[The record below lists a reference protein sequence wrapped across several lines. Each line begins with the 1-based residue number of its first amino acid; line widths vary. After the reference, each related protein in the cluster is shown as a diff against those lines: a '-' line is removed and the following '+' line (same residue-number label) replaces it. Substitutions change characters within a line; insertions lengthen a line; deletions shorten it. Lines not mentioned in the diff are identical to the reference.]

1 MFTINHWF
9 HRNPL
14 KSTAAVSFDHRTSPS
29 STDAMQ
35 ICHQLRQIRLELLQS
50 LCNPTLETPTVRDL
64 FDKYISLL
72 SGFLTAPDGASDD
85 SKLRYTTKF
94 YWTDSLTK
102 LDTITDVQDAQF
114 EVCCMTLN
122 VAMWYTKHAA
132 YVASKSSTPS
142 DKDALDVHKSLRIAA
157 GMFKY
162 VMDVEI
168 RKLHNVKLPA
178 CSDVNEKII
187 AAYYY
192 SCLGEFHEVTLARAI
207 NAKQDN
213 TLISS
218 ISNQISQYFEMGG
231 QQLTSFDDKVVGQWR
246 MYFGLKAKFYLAE
259 ARAYQALE
267 FLKKNDAP
275 NALRTAEEASKVQQ
289 QAANFCEQYSK
300 TKGAGSPQRHPFF
313 LQLDSLIRRVQ
324 STIEFENNVMHH
336 KRAATDLLPLDGNPM
351 HGILPAEEYIPAKL
365 NSLFSADAYRAFD
378 IGRNVGKAYKEDKHA
393 RDVKEAHEMPIPQ
406 GMPPSESACTIA

>member
-14 KSTAAVSFDHRTSPS
+14 KSTGIVSFDHRTSPS

-35 ICHQLRQIRLELLQS
+35 ICSQLRQLRLELLQS
-50 LCNPTLETPTVRDL
+50 LCNPMLETPAVRDL
-64 FDKYISLL
+64 FDKYISFLT
-72 SGFLTAPDGASDD
+72 GFITAPDGVSDD

-94 YWTDSLTK
+94 YWSDSLTK
-102 LDTITDVQDAQF
+102 TETITDIQDAQF
-114 EVCCMTLN
+114 EICCMTLN
-122 VAMWYTKHAA
+122 MAMWYTKHAA

-157 GMFKY
+157 GMFKH
-162 VMDVEI
+162 VMDVEAQ
-168 RKLHNVKLPA
+168 KLHNVKLPL
-178 CSDVNEKII
+178 CSDVNEKIL

-213 TLISS
+213 TLISG

-275 NALRTAEEASKVQQ
+275 NALRIAEEASKIQQ
-289 QAANFCEQYSK
+289 QAASFCEQYSK

-336 KRAATDLLPLDGNPM
+336 KRAATDLLPLEGNAT

-378 IGRNVGKAYKEDKHA
+378 IGRNVGKPYKEDKHA
-393 RDVKEAHEMPIPQ
+393 RDVKEAREIPIPQ
-406 GMPPSESACTIA
+406 GMTPSESSCTIA

>member
-1 MFTINHWF
+1 MFTVNHWF

-14 KSTAAVSFDHRTSPS
+14 KSTANVSFDHRTSPS

-35 ICHQLRQIRLELLQS
+35 ICHQLRQLRLELLQS
-50 LCNPTLETPTVRDL
+50 LCNPTLEPATIRDML
-64 FDKYISLL
+64 DRYISLL
-72 SGFLTAPDGASDD
+72 SGFITGPDGTTDD

-94 YWTDSLTK
+94 YWSDSLTK
-102 LDTITDVQDAQF
+102 IDIITDVQDAQF
-114 EVCCMTLN
+114 EICSMTMN

-142 DKDALDVHKSLRIAA
+142 DKDALDIHKSLRTAA
-157 GMFKY
+157 GIFKH

-168 RKLHNVKLPA
+168 RKLHNVKLPP
-178 CSDVNEKII
+178 CSDMNEKII
-187 AAYYY
+187 AAYYF
-192 SCLGEFHEVTLARAI
+192 SSLGEFHEVTVARAM

-213 TLISS
+213 SLISS

-231 QQLTSFDDKVVGQWR
+231 QQLASLDDKVVGQWR

-275 NALRTAEEASKVQQ
+275 NALKAAEEANIVQQ
-289 QAANFCEQYSK
+289 QAASFCEQYSK

-324 STIEFENNVMHH
+324 STVEFENNIIHH
-336 KRAATDLLPLDGNPM
+336 KRAATDLPSLDNNPT

-365 NSLFSADAYRAFD
+365 NSLFSMDAYRAFD
-378 IGRNVGKAYKEDKHA
+378 IGRNVGKPYKEEKHA
-393 RDVKEAHEMPIPQ
+393 RDVKEAREMPIPQ
-406 GMPPSESACTIA
+406 GMPSSESTCVIS